1 MAVLLFLGAAA
12 SYDWKYK
19 EIPRWIYLAGGIEA
33 ILWRTAEIFNLDSWM
48 GSESWMVFLHGN
60 NTQLTLWEI
69 ILGAMVGGVLLV
81 ISRAAEGEIGAGDG
95 MLFLVTGIYLGFW
108 KNVALFLGSL
118 MLCSICGIGYLMVK
132 KIRWQEGKRLELPF
146 LPFVLPMG
154 MWLNMM

>member
-33 ILWRTAEIFNLDSWM
+33 ILWRTAELFNLDFWM

-60 NTQLTLWEI
+60 NTKLTLWEI
-69 ILGAMVGGVLLV
+69 VLGAMVGVVLLL

-95 MLFLVTGIYLGFW
+95 MLFLVTGIYMGFW
-108 KNVALFLGSL
+108 KNVVLFLGSL
-118 MLCSICGIGYLMVK
+118 VLCSICGIGYLVVK
-132 KIRWQEGKRLELPF
+132 KIRWHEGKRMELPF

-154 MWLNMM
+154 MWLTMM